1 MSGRTS
7 VVVVSPYGAEYG
19 PPRTLEH
26 VARAVALAGYRPVCA
41 VVPGATL
48 TDGLRAVAAD
58 VRIVPRLATVPRT
71 LNPRRLARFAR
82 DHLAAAA
89 EIARIA
95 REEDAALVYSIS
107 EATFAGG
114 LAARR
119 LALPCVTHVIGM
131 SIKAP
136 RWLAR
141 AYVPLLDGLTTRFVA
156 CSSAAAD
163 LLVEHGVAD
172 ESIDVVHNSIPIAV
186 VAASAGLP
194 SPLPPGG
201 GPRVGMVAAYDARKG
216 HELFV
221 ETAARVLE
229 RHPDA
234 RFYIVGGVLSTQAE
248 SAAFEEK
255 VRRLIAARGLADR
268 VEQVGYVAAPQVY
281 AWLRALDVVVVPS
294 KTEAF
299 AHVVLEAMA
308 CARPVV
314 ATGIEGNLDAF
325 VHGQSG
331 LYADPEPQALAEEI
345 SALLGDPAWAAELGE
360 AARSRAS
367 LCFDENVSLPAVA
380 DTIAGLIER
389 SSRAA

>member
-1 MSGRTS
+1 MSRPAS

-26 VARAVALAGYRPVCA
+26 VARAAALAGYRPVCA
-41 VVPGATL
+41 VLPGATL
-48 TDGLRAVAAD
+48 TDGLRTAAAE
-58 VRIVPRLATVPRT
+58 VRVVPRLATVPRT
-71 LNPRRLARFAR
+71 LNPSRLALFLR
-82 DHLAAAA
+82 DHLVAAA

-95 REEDAALVYSIS
+95 EEAAAALVYTIS
-107 EATFAGG
+107 EATLAGG

-119 LALPCVTHVIGM
+119 LGLPSVTHVIGM
-131 SIKAP
+131 SIKSPA
-136 RWLAR
+136 WLAR
-141 AYVPLLDGLTTRFVA
+141 AYVPLLDRLTTRFVA

-163 LLVEHGVAD
+163 MLVKHGVAD
-172 ESIDVVHNSIPIAV
+172 ESIDIVHNSIPIAV
-186 VAASAGLP
+186 VDASAGSP

-221 ETAARVLE
+221 ATAAQVVD

-234 RFYIVGGVLSTQAE
+234 RFYIVGGVLRTQAE
-248 SAAFEEK
+248 SAVFEDK
-255 VRRLIAARGLADR
+255 VRRLIAARGLTGR
-268 VEQVGYVAAPQVY
+268 VEQVGYVAASEVY

-294 KTEAF
+294 RTEAF

-308 CARPVV
+308 CGRPVV

-325 VHGQSG
+325 VHGHSG
-331 LYADPEPQALAEEI
+331 LYADAEPDALAEQV
-345 SALLGDPAWAAELGE
+345 SALLEDPAWAAELGA

-367 LCFDENVSLPAVA
+367 LFFDESISLPAVA

-389 SSRAA
+389 ADLAA